1 MGKLNILH
9 HKSWHVYKRDN
20 RERVLKDEQEHSQKL
35 EKQEETRKRE
45 EREERISKLRNSKQE
60 FTLFPETS
68 KPANIIHKNPEKI
81 KEKEPWYLNPSTSG
95 SSVKNNLEKIRQD
108 PINTFKES
116 KEVERKIKKS
126 KKNTI
131 QELRRQRIEREDKE
145 ALKSL
150 QILKGTS
157 SSKDASVEE
166 YKKHEKDQNY
176 YHSQFNR
183 EFKKQ
188 RK

>member
-9 HKSWHVYKRDN
+9 HKSWHVYKREN
-20 RERVLKDEQEHSQKL
+20 RERVLKDEQEHLQKL
-35 EKQEETRKRE
+35 EKLEETRKRD
-45 EREERISKLRNSKQE
+45 EREDRISKLRNSKQE
-60 FTLFPETS
+60 FTLFPETF
-68 KPANIIHKNPEKI
+68 KPVTDSKNPEKI
-81 KEKEPWYLNPSTSG
+81 KGKEPWYLNPG
-95 SSVKNNLEKIRQD
+95 SSGPSLKNTQEKIRQD
-108 PINTFKES
+108 PLNTFKES
-116 KEVERKIKKS
+116 KETEKKIKKS

-131 QELRRQRIEREDKE
+131 EELRRQRLEREEKE
-145 ALKSL
+145 AQKSL
-150 QILKGTS
+150 QILRGKS

-166 YKKHEKDQNY
+166 YKKHERDQDY